1 MFHSERFF
9 CEAWQQ
15 ISETASPMDAA
26 SDVQWIASVA
36 GLAPGDRVTGFAH
49 RGCQTTG
56 VDFGETQL
64 DRARKAAAAAGVLLA
79 LVCQDI
85 PSGTGYICP

>member
-1 MFHSERFF
+1 
-9 CEAWQQ
+9 
-15 ISETASPMDAA
+15 MDAA

-36 GLAPGDRVTGFAH
+36 GLTPDARVLDAPCGFGRHSIGFAH

-64 DRARKAAAAAGVLLA
+64 DRARKAAPAAGVLLA